1 VTPSTASGQRRV
13 AVAGATGYV
22 GTRVV
27 PRLLEAG
34 WAVTCLVR
42 SPRKIEG
49 RPWARHPSVAIV
61 EVALDDTA
69 ALTEA
74 LRPCSALLYLVHSML
89 GDDRQYAE
97 RDRRLADSATRAAGA
112 AGLSRIVY
120 LGGLGDERQGALSE
134 HLESRREVEA
144 VLGAG
149 SVPVTVFRAA
159 MIIGAGSSSFEILR
173 FITERLP
180 VMVTPQWLRTK
191 VQPVAIDDVLA
202 YLVASL
208 DAPETAGEVLEIGG
222 PDVLTYTELIQLM
235 AKARGLP
242 PRRLISVPVLTPK
255 LSAWWLY
262 FVTPID
268 WHLAR
273 ALAEGLRN
281 TVVVQDHRVDRL
293 LPRTCL
299 GAADAIARALREVEQ
314 GVVDSHWSSAGIV
327 PGDADWAGGTARLD
341 QRTRE
346 IDASPA
352 AVFAAVRRVG
362 GNAGW
367 YRWQRLWR
375 LRGWLDRLVGGP
387 GLGRGRR
394 HPDEAWVGEAIDF
407 WRVASIEPDRHFA
420 LRAEMRA
427 PGEAM
432 LEFHLEPLAEGRR
445 TRLTLSARY
454 MPKGL
459 VGLLYWYAVAPFHA
473 LVFPGLL
480 EGIAAQAERSELP
493 PPPPPPR

>member
-1 VTPSTASGQRRV
+1 MTPLPDGPPRRV

-34 WAVTCLVR
+34 WAVTCVVR
-42 SPRKIEG
+42 SPGKLTG
-49 RPWARHPSVAIV
+49 RPWANHPGVSIV
-61 EVALDDTA
+61 EVDLGNTA
-69 ALTEA
+69 ALTATLRGCGA
-74 LRPCSALLYLVHSML
+74 LIYLVHSML
-89 GDDRQYAE
+89 ADDRHYAE
-97 RDRRLADSATRAAGA
+97 HDRQLAASAAQAAEA
-112 AGLSRIVY
+112 AGLDRILY
-120 LGGLGDERQGALSE
+120 LGGLGDEQEGALSE
-134 HLESRREVEA
+134 HLRSRREVETILA
-144 VLGAG
+144 SGP
-149 SVPVTVFRAA
+149 VPVTVFRAA

-180 VMVTPQWLRTK
+180 VMITPLWLQTR

-202 YLVASL
+202 YLVAAL
-208 DAPETAGEVLEIGG
+208 DAPDTSGEVLEIGG
-222 PDVLTYTELIQLM
+222 PDVLTYSSLIQLM
-235 AKARGLP
+235 ARTRGLA

-281 TVVVQDHRVDRL
+281 PVVVKDHRIDRL

-299 GAADAIARALREVEQ
+299 SAADAIARALREVEQ

-327 PGDADWAGGTARLD
+327 PGDANWAGGTSRLD
-341 QRTRE
+341 ERTRE
-346 IDASPA
+346 IDAPPA

-367 YRWQRLWR
+367 YRWQSLWR
-375 LRGWLDRLVGGP
+375 LRGWLDRLAGGP
-387 GLGRGRR
+387 GLSRGRR
-394 HPDEAWVGEAIDF
+394 HPDEAWVGEVIDF
-407 WRVASIEPDRHFA
+407 WRVASIVPDRHFA

-427 PGEAM
+427 PGEAL
-432 LEFHLEPLAEGRR
+432 LEFHLEPLDGGRR
-445 TRLTLSARY
+445 TLLTLSARY

-459 VGLLYWYAVAPFHA
+459 IGLAYWYAVAPFHA

-480 EGIAAQAERSELP
+480 DGIAAQAEMGEGRKE
-493 PPPPPPR
+493 

>member
-1 VTPSTASGQRRV
+1 MTAAAGAGRRV

-27 PRLLEAG
+27 PRLLDAE
-34 WAVTCLVR
+34 WTVICLVR
-42 SPRKIEG
+42 APQKLAG
-49 RPWARHPSVAIV
+49 RPWATHPHVVVV
-61 EVALDDTA
+61 EADLGDATTLA
-69 ALTEA
+69 THLLGCE
-74 LRPCSALLYLVHSML
+74 ALLYLVHSML
-89 GDDRQYAE
+89 GDTGHYAA
-97 RDRRLADSATRAAGA
+97 RDRALAESVAQAAAT

-120 LGGLGDERQGALSE
+120 LGGLGDESLGPMSE
-134 HLESRREVEA
+134 HLESRREVER
-144 VLGAG
+144 VLAAG
-149 SVPVTVFRAA
+149 PVPVTVFRAA

-180 VMVTPQWLRTK
+180 VMVTPLWVRTK

-208 DAPETAGEVLEIGG
+208 DASATTGEVLEIGG
-222 PDVLTYTELIQLM
+222 PDVLAYTDLIQAM
-235 AKARGLP
+235 ARARRLP
-242 PRRLISVPVLTPK
+242 ARRLIQVPILTPR

-281 TVVVQDHRVDRL
+281 PVVVQDHRVDRL
-293 LPRTCL
+293 LPHACL
-299 GAADAIARALREVEQ
+299 SVADAIGRALREAEQ

-327 PGDADWAGGTARLD
+327 PGDADWAGGTSRLD
-341 QRTRE
+341 ERTRV
-346 IDASPA
+346 IDASPS
-352 AVFAAVRRVG
+352 AVFTAVRRVG

-367 YRWQRLWR
+367 YRWQTLWR
-375 LRGWLDRLVGGP
+375 VRGWLDRLVGGP
-387 GLGRGRR
+387 GLSRGRR
-394 HPDEAWVGEAIDF
+394 DPNEAYVGEVIDF

-427 PGEAM
+427 PGEAL
-432 LEFHLEPLAEGRR
+432 LEFHLEPLDGGAR
-445 TRLTLSARY
+445 TKLTLSARY

-459 VGLLYWYAVAPFHA
+459 IGLIYWYAVAPFHA

-480 EGIAAQAERSELP
+480 EGIARQAEGAKEL
-493 PPPPPPR
+493 RK

>member
-1 VTPSTASGQRRV
+1 VT
-13 AVAGATGYV
+13 
-22 GTRVV
+22 
-27 PRLLEAG
+27 
-34 WAVTCLVR
+34 
-42 SPRKIEG
+42 
-49 RPWARHPSVAIV
+49 IV
-61 EVALDDTA
+61 EVDLNDTA

-74 LRPCSALLYLVHSML
+74 LRSCRALLYLVHSML
-89 GDDRQYAE
+89 GDDRRYAE
-97 RDRRLADSATRAAGA
+97 RDRQLAESTASAARA
-112 AGLSRIVY
+112 AGLSRVVY
-120 LGGLGDERQGALSE
+120 LGGLGDEHEGALSE

-144 VLGAG
+144 VLRAG
-149 SVPVTVFRAA
+149 GVPVTVFRAA

-180 VMVTPQWLRTK
+180 VMVTPRWLQTK

-202 YLVASL
+202 YLVAAL
-208 DAPETAGEVLEIGG
+208 DAPGTAGEVLEIGG
-222 PDVLTYTELIQLM
+222 TDVLTYTELIQLM
-235 AKARGLP
+235 ARARGLP

-281 TVVVQDHRVDRL
+281 PVVVRDHRVDRL
-293 LPRTCL
+293 LPHACL
-299 GAADAIARALREVEQ
+299 SAAAAIERALREVEQ

-341 QRTRE
+341 QRTRD
-346 IDASPA
+346 IDAPPS

-362 GNAGW
+362 GSAGW
-367 YRWQRLWR
+367 YRWQSLWR
-375 LRGWLDRLVGGP
+375 VRGWLDRLVGGP
-387 GLGRGRR
+387 GLQRGRR
-394 HPDEAWVGEAIDF
+394 HPEEALVGEVIDF

-427 PGEAM
+427 PGDAL
-432 LEFHLEPLAEGRR
+432 LEFHLDPLDAGAR
-445 TRLTLSARY
+445 TKLTLSARY
-454 MPKGL
+454 MPRGVLGL
-459 VGLLYWYAVAPFHA
+459 MYWYAVAPFHA

-480 EGIAAQAERSELP
+480 DGIAAQAEHTRSCP
-493 PPPPPPR
+493 PPSPQG

>member
-1 VTPSTASGQRRV
+1 MPTAGPRRRV

-34 WAVTCLVR
+34 WSVTCLVR
-42 SPRKIEG
+42 SPQKLAG
-49 RPWARHPSVAIV
+49 RPWADDPNVAIV
-61 EVALDDTA
+61 EADLDDER
-69 ALTEA
+69 ALATHLQGCE
-74 LRPCSALLYLVHSML
+74 ALLYLVHSML
-89 GDDRQYAE
+89 GGAGSYAD
-97 RDRRLADSATRAAGA
+97 RDRAMAATVAHAAA
-112 AGLSRIVY
+112 TAGLSRIVY
-120 LGGLGDERQGALSE
+120 LGGLGDESLGDLSE
-134 HLESRREVEA
+134 HLASRREVER
-144 VLGAG
+144 VLAEGP
-149 SVPVTVFRAA
+149 VPVTVFRAA

-180 VMVTPQWLRTK
+180 VMVTPLWVQTR
-191 VQPVAIDDVLA
+191 VQPVAIDDVLT

-208 DAPETAGEVLEIGG
+208 DAPQTAGEILEIGG

-235 AKARGLP
+235 ARSRGLP
-242 PRRLISVPVLTPK
+242 PRRLIQVPVLTPR

-281 TVVVQDHRVDRL
+281 PVVVQDHRVDRL
-293 LPRTCL
+293 LPHPCL
-299 GAADAIARALREVEQ
+299 ATGDAIARALREVEQ

-327 PGDADWAGGTARLD
+327 PGDADWAGGTSRLD
-341 QRTRE
+341 ERTRV
-346 IDASPA
+346 IDAPPS

-367 YRWQRLWR
+367 YRWQTLWR
-375 LRGWLDRLVGGP
+375 IRGWLDRLAGGP
-387 GLGRGRR
+387 GLSRGRR
-394 HPDEAWVGEAIDF
+394 DPDEAYVGEVIDF

-427 PGEAM
+427 PGEAL
-432 LEFHLEPLAEGRR
+432 LEFHLDPLDAGTR
-445 TRLTLSARY
+445 TKLTLSARY

-459 VGLLYWYAVAPFHA
+459 IGLMYWYAVAPFHA

-480 EGIAAQAERSELP
+480 EGIATQAEGTKEL
-493 PPPPPPR
+493 RN